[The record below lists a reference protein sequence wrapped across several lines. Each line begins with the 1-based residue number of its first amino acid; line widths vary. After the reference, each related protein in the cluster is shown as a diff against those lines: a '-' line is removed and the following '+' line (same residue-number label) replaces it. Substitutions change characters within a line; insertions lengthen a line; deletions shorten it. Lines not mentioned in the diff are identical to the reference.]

1 MRIFASLLLLAGAT
15 ATVRAQWQIF
25 AEKLPAPGT
34 WSTYQFERAQGEKV
48 ISKSELRI
56 SVRDGGLEK
65 GKPHVWLTIEP
76 VAWLGSREKAPL
88 RFLLRK
94 DMDRTAA
101 SRLLENS
108 AEILFSNPVKGP
120 YYLLPADVAWL
131 SRWANLSY
139 KSELTP
145 DTTPTE
151 TITLGEKAFPCERLR
166 LDAFTETDPPL
177 VAKQTITFKGQ
188 VWRSDETPFG
198 IVKAQWE
205 ETTRKNA
212 RTSAET
218 KRLTLLASGTEPPPT
233 SPIQHGDQVTVWR
246 LVFKR

>member
-1 MRIFASLLLLAGAT
+1 MRPLLCLLLLLGACIP
-15 ATVRAQWQIF
+15 ARAQWQIF

-34 WSTYQFERAQGEKV
+34 WSTYQLERAHGTEV
-48 ISKSELRI
+48 FSKSELRI

-76 VAWLGSREKAPL
+76 VAWLGSKEKAPL

-94 DMDRTAA
+94 DMDRAAA

-120 YYLLPADVAWL
+120 FYLLPSDVAWL

-139 KSELTP
+139 TSELKTDATP
-145 DTTPTE
+145 AE
-151 TITLGEKAFPCERLR
+151 LVTLGEKTFRCERLR
-166 LDAFTETDPPL
+166 MDATTITDPPL
-177 VAKQTITFKGQ
+177 VAKQTITFKGL

-198 IVKAQWE
+198 IVKAKWD
-205 ETTRKNA
+205 ETTTKKGG
-212 RTSAET
+212 SSSET
-218 KRLTLLASGTEPPPT
+218 KTLTLLASGTETPPT
-233 SPIQHGDQVTVWR
+233 TPIEHGDQVTIWR
-246 LVFKR
+246 LIFKR